1 MKLLTISK
9 WHVSCSNT
17 QIILC
22 QLININFINSASN
35 SHPINKLPKFSLS
48 INQHSIFIVQF
59 QMAVFRK
66 MFPLIM
72 VIMTL
77 LAINS
82 DKACAGDPDML
93 QDVCVADLT
102 SSKLK
107 AKTRF

>member
-1 MKLLTISK
+1 
-9 WHVSCSNT
+9 
-17 QIILC
+17 
-22 QLININFINSASN
+22 
-35 SHPINKLPKFSLS
+35 
-48 INQHSIFIVQF
+48 
-59 QMAVFRK
+59 MAVFRK